1 MKILR
6 EYFTALLIWLYG
18 NHLRYSIL
26 SQIFFTWHLLQSS
39 LDARMARDLLE
50 NGRTHVKSLY
60 SMKKDKYFAADL
72 QMRWEDGMAK
82 YSLDFQGNN

>member
-1 MKILR
+1 MYEGTKNFYCSDRNCRFVL
-6 EYFTALLIWLYG
+6 WKQ
-18 NHLRYSIL
+18 HRYL
-26 SQIFFTWHLLQSS
+26 ERMRTS

-60 SMKKDKYFAADL
+60 SMKKNKYFAADL

>member
-1 MKILR
+1 
-6 EYFTALLIWLYG
+6 
-18 NHLRYSIL
+18 
-26 SQIFFTWHLLQSS
+26 
-39 LDARMARDLLE
+39 MARDLLE

-72 QMRWEDGMAK
+72 QMRWEDEMAK